1 MKKLAIIL
9 ALLLVPM
16 TAFGMDTISDTDL
29 DAVTGQA
36 GVSIALTSICIQN
49 SSGTTSYGDAD
60 QTKWLSIVQVGTRTR
75 TIGFHA
81 KYRGT
86 FDTLTI
92 DVVNLQ
98 NVKGWNLRRLVVPT
112 DLPVANSGVK
122 ITLPDII
129 QIEEDS
135 GLTRRILVSDTANAV
150 GAVLNDEI
158 IRIYSAA
165 GTTRIVGADMGTA
178 HSMLTIGAGT
188 LNAAAVYFSGENTTI
203 MIGAH

>member
-9 ALLLVPM
+9 ALLMVPAF
-16 TAFGMDTISDTDL
+16 AFGMDTISDSDL
-29 DAVTGQA
+29 DTVTGQA

-49 SSGTTSYGDAD
+49 SSGTTAYGDAD
-60 QTKWLSIVQVGTRTR
+60 QDKWLSIVQVGTRTR

-86 FDTLTI
+86 FDALTI
-92 DVVNLQ
+92 DVVDLQ
-98 NVKGWNLRRLVVPT
+98 DVEGWNIRRLVVPS
-112 DLPVANSGVK
+112 DLPTANSAVK

-135 GLTRRILVSDTANAV
+135 GLTRRIFVSDAAIPS
-150 GAVLNDEI
+150 GSLKDEI

-165 GTTRIVGADMGTA
+165 GTTRIIGADMGTA
-178 HSMLTIGAGT
+178 HSMITAGQGT
-188 LNAAAVYFSGENTTI
+188 LNAAALYYSGENTTI
-203 MIGAH
+203 LIGAH

>member
-16 TAFGMDTISDTDL
+16 TAFGMDTISDSDL
-29 DAVTGQA
+29 DSVTGQA

-49 SSGTTSYGDAD
+49 SAGTTSYGDAD
-60 QTKWLSIVQVGTRTR
+60 QDKWLSIVQQGTQTR

-92 DVVNLQ
+92 DVVNLE
-98 NVKGWNLRRLVVPT
+98 NVEGWNLRRLVVPT
-112 DLPVANSGVK
+112 DLPTANSGVK

-135 GLTRRILVSDTANAV
+135 GLTRAIYVSDAAV
-150 GAVLNDEI
+150 PTGALKDEI

-165 GTTRIVGADMGTA
+165 GTTRIIGADMGTA

-188 LNAAAVYFSGENTTI
+188 FNGAAVYFSGENTTL